1 MSRNSRWLRVL
12 ALALGLSLVAAACGG
27 NDDDEQPSGGED
39 AGQDDGERSG
49 GELVLG
55 AEQWPECLNPIT
67 QCANASWMHYVANAH
82 VLPRL
87 MELSEDGSHVASP
100 LIEGEPELAG
110 DGIDDSG
117 DPFTVTYQLNED
129 ANWDDGT
136 PITSADVAFTHD
148 AYLDTTGTITT
159 AGYDVIDDVDD
170 SDPKTVVI
178 TFTEP
183 YAAWPELF
191 GGNSAYILKADAFES
206 TDTADELITEIPF
219 SGGPYML
226 TEFSATEALLTAN
239 MDYWDADRVPV
250 NDTVRMVPLEDTDTQ
265 INALLAGEVMGI
277 YPQPSP
283 GINESLDADNIE
295 VTFGAGTVYE
305 GIWPDHDSLLD
316 GSNNVLADVAV
327 REAVFR
333 AINRERIVEEVL
345 RPISPDVEILNCGGW
360 VPTVGE
366 WCDNTDFADITYDPE
381 AAAQVLE
388 DAGWAKGS
396 DGIYAKDGVRLS
408 FTWQTVAGNA
418 RREAVQAIVIPE
430 LAAVGIEAKADN
442 SDPGELF
449 QQRLP
454 QRQTE
459 LMLYAQVASPDPSVT
474 TIFACE
480 NIPSAENDFAGQ
492 NANAWCNEEAT
503 ALMKEADRT
512 PDADERLTVTQ
523 QVGDMIRADFVWL
536 PFYQLPLVTAVNT
549 DLVSGPVAAYTSSP
563 NGAFENI
570 YDWEVVA

>member
-1 MSRNSRWLRVL
+1 MLTRSRWLRVL
-12 ALALGLSLVAAACGG
+12 ALFLGLALFAAACG
-27 NDDDEQPSGGED
+27 DDDDASGD
-39 AGQDDGERSG
+39 APQDDGADQDGERGG

-67 QCANASWMHYVANAH
+67 QCANASWMHYVADAH

-87 MELSEDGSHVASP
+87 MELDAGGNHVVSP
-100 LIEGEPELAG
+100 LLDGEPELTG
-110 DGIDDSG
+110 EGIDDSG
-117 DPFTVTYQLNED
+117 EPFTVTYQLNED
-129 ANWDDGT
+129 ANWSDGT

-159 AGYDVIDDVDD
+159 AGYDVIDDVDE

-191 GGNSAYILKADAFES
+191 GGNSAYVLKADEFES
-206 TDTADELITEIPF
+206 TDTADELLDAIPF
-219 SGGPYML
+219 SGGPYTL
-226 TEFSATEALLTAN
+226 TEFSPTEALLTAN

-316 GSNNVLADVAV
+316 GSNNVLGDPVV

-333 AINRERIVEEVL
+333 GINRERIVEEVL
-345 RPISPDVEILNCGGW
+345 IPISPDVEILNCGGW

-381 AAAQVLE
+381 AAAAVLE
-388 DAGWAKGS
+388 ADGWAKGD
-396 DGIYAKDGVRLS
+396 DGIYAKDGTRLA

-430 LAAVGIEAKADN
+430 LADIGIEVTADN

-449 QQRLP
+449 QQKLP

-480 NIPSAENDFAGQ
+480 NIPTPENDFAGQ
-492 NANAWCNEEAT
+492 NANAWCNEDAT
-503 ALMKEADRT
+503 DLMKQADAT
-512 PDADERLTVTQ
+512 PDPDARLELTH
-523 QVGDMIRADFVWL
+523 QVGDLIREDFVWF

-549 DLVSGPVAAYTSSP
+549 DLVSGPVADYTSSP

-570 YDWEVVA
+570 YDWEVVG